1 MHNSKKAIFYYN
13 QAIKLDNN
21 YISAIYNRANVYLK
35 IAEFDKSLKDLT
47 QVIELDPT
55 FYQAYFNRG
64 TLYKRLGKDL
74 LSKKDIEHSKH
85 LAKKDIETKYD
96 GKFG

>member
-1 MHNSKKAIFYYN
+1 M
-13 QAIKLDNN
+13 
-21 YISAIYNRANVYLK
+21 
-35 IAEFDKSLKDLT
+35 AEFDKSLKDLT

-74 LSKKDIEHSKH
+74 LSKKDIEHSKC

-96 GKFG
+96 GKFGQ